1 MRRRRATIAPFY
13 ELRNFISMVIAA
25 ALYSLSV
32 ILVKLAT
39 SDEKLSPTSILVFN
53 NVSLW
58 ILFMPSLFT
67 EGGVKDF
74 ALRVAPLA
82 CGRVFCDG
90 KFRHVPLRPQGRSQ
104 PYDADYG
111 AENPRGSAVFADNNR
126 HGASPYN
133 DCRGHYLLRG
143 GIYYGLLETPNFV
156 KKRVDNLCACA
167 LGVHVLRGVRRAHS
181 KIFAEFLAAFA
192 ALPLQFRA
200 NSLHP
205 ALLRAMLA

>member
-13 ELRNFISMVIAA
+13 ELRNFISGNRRR
-25 ALYSLSV
+25 ALQPQRDSR
-32 ILVKLAT
+32 KTRHERRKTFA
-39 SDEKLSPTSILVFN
+39 
-53 NVSLW
+53 
-58 ILFMPSLFT
+58 
-67 EGGVKDF
+67 DF
-74 ALRVAPLA
+74 HSRFQQRLDVDSFHAVAFYRRRRERLCARVAAPA

-133 DCRGHYLLRG
+133 DCSGHYLLRG

-167 LGVHVLRGVRRAHS
+167 LGVHVLRGVRRFHS
-181 KIFAEFLAAFA
+181 KIFAQFLAALP
-192 ALPLQFRA
+192 ALPLQFRVD
-200 NSLHP
+200 SLHP